1 MLGFFLS
8 IIMNGFDAR
17 VLNTPEPMKADLLTI
32 LDTAEAVSIFV
43 RTHQFDPELAKSAL
57 FISKLTELALSRYPL
72 CTEEHVEVAPVAPAP
87 VVAEVVPAVVVAEV
101 VPVAVVAPVAEPAPA
116 VAVEPEIVAEPEIAP
131 EA

>member
-1 MLGFFLS
+1 
-8 IIMNGFDAR
+8 MNGFDAR

-72 CTEEHVEVAPVAPAP
+72 CAEEHVEAVPAAPAS
-87 VVAEVVPAVVVAEV
+87 VVAEVVPA
-101 VPVAVVAPVAEPAPA
+101 AVGAPVAEPAFA
-116 VAVEPEIVAEPEIAP
+116 AEPEIAL

>member
-8 IIMNGFDAR
+8 NIMNGFDAR

-43 RTHQFDPELAKSAL
+43 RTHQFDPELAKNAL

-87 VVAEVVPAVVVAEV
+87 VVAEVVP
-101 VPVAVVAPVAEPAPA
+101 VAVVAPVAEPAPA
-116 VAVEPEIVAEPEIAP
+116 VAVEPEIVAEPEITP

>member
-1 MLGFFLS
+1 
-8 IIMNGFDAR
+8 MNGFDAR

-72 CTEEHVEVAPVAPAP
+72 CTEEHVEAAPVAPAP
-87 VVAEVVPAVVVAEV
+87 VVAEVVPAVVVA
-101 VPVAVVAPVAEPAPA
+101 PVTEPAPA
-116 VAVEPEIVAEPEIAP
+116 VVAEPLLAAEPEIAL

>member
-1 MLGFFLS
+1 LGFFLS

-43 RTHQFDPELAKSAL
+43 KTHQFDPELAKSAL

-72 CTEEHVEVAPVAPAP
+72 CTEEHVEAAPAVPAP
-87 VVAEVVPAVVVAEV
+87 VVAEVVPAVVVA
-101 VPVAVVAPVAEPAPA
+101 PVAEPAPV
-116 VAVEPEIVAEPEIAP
+116 VAAEPEIVAEPETVP